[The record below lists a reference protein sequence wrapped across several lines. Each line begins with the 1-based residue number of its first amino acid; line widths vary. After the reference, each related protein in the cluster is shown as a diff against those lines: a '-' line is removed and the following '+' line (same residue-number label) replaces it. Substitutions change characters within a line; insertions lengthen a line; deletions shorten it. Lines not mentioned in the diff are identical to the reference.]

1 MLFFAPGRVPGVM
14 YYLKSV
20 KYGIFCRN
28 VSPAESEGLY
38 STELSNQI
46 RQIQYINDQL
56 QAVEELIIDIETSDS
71 HHHKNVRLDWQTSY
85 GKNLSADVWVDGD
98 SIVTAQALALAEE
111 RERELTAALFREI
124 DKLQML
130 RHKQNVSRT
139 IVIHR
144 RGEDRDDV

>member
-1 MLFFAPGRVPGVM
+1 MIQGIFVITLLLFCF
-14 YYLKSV
+14 
-20 KYGIFCRN
+20 YGIFGRK
-28 VSPAESEGLY
+28 VTAAESEGLY

-46 RQIQYINDQL
+46 RQISYLNDQL

-71 HHHKNVRLDWQTSY
+71 HHHKNVQLAWQTSY

-111 RERELTAALFREI
+111 RERELTAALFAEI
-124 DKLQML
+124 DKLSAI
-130 RHKQNVSRT
+130 RHNKYVSRT

-144 RGEDRDDV
+144 REEDRKDV

>member
-1 MLFFAPGRVPGVM
+1 M
-14 YYLKSV
+14 SV
-20 KYGIFCRN
+20 LLLICFYGIFGRK
-28 VSPAESEGLY
+28 VTAAESEGLY
-38 STELSNQI
+38 SSELSNQI
-46 RQIQYINDQL
+46 RQISYLNDQL

-111 RERELTAALFREI
+111 RERELTAALFAEI
-124 DKLQML
+124 DKLSMI
-130 RHKQNVSRT
+130 RHNQNVSRT

-144 RGEDRDDV
+144 REEDRKDV